1 MHAVLPD
8 DIVDIVW
15 KAIARKIPAI
25 KFGAP
30 PRTPPLLQV
39 SASIKSLITS

>member
-1 MHAVLPD
+1 MMV
-8 DIVDIVW
+8 VDIVW